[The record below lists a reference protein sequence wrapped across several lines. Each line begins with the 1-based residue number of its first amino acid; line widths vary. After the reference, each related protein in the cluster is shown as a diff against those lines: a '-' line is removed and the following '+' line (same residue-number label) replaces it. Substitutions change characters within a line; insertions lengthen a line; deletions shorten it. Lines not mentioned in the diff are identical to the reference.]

1 MSLQTWGFIV
11 VEKLKTFGVVPVF
24 FNGIVSRD
32 VWSLSLILIE
42 RGLLIEKVQVPKK
55 LKNCNILNKK
65 TNFRM
70 TVYKSW
76 ILTSYSPKKG
86 NKFKKI
92 ENNNAK
98 FKKTVQILEW
108 LYTLLLQLWSSE
120 GGSKSVW
127 SFTSEAGGAPAFT
140 IHLVQV

>member
-1 MSLQTWGFIV
+1 
-11 VEKLKTFGVVPVF
+11 
-24 FNGIVSRD
+24 
-32 VWSLSLILIE
+32 
-42 RGLLIEKVQVPKK
+42 
-55 LKNCNILNKK
+55 
-65 TNFRM
+65 M

-140 IHLVQV
+140 IHLVQVSFYGTCAVA